1 MKQVIRKTGQGLL
14 ALAVALCLGAAG
26 PAALAAVELNPYT
39 AVNDYAN
46 ILSTPSE
53 DYIEDISVAC
63 QDTCGAQIGV
73 YTT

>member
-46 ILSTPSE
+46 ILSI
-53 DYIEDISVAC
+53 DRIFA
-63 QDTCGAQIGV
+63 
-73 YTT
+73 